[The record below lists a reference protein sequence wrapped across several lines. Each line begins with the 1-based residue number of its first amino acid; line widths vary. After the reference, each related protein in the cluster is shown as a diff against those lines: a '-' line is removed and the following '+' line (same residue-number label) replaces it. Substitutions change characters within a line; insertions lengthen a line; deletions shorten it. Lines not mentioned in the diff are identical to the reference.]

1 MGAKIHILVQ
11 LVGRYKLPLLFVVG
25 GVALSWFLSPPVLI
39 TGFIVLMSFVW
50 IWQLKGS
57 SPKLPVSQNSEEMN
71 NNSDSIEI
79 KSMFS
84 AVQHDFNGEFQQSAD
99 EIGQVR
105 GLQATAIEGLVESFT
120 GLEQQ
125 SRQQLD
131 MVVALIDCISGQ
143 FNDESGQHRMGQEA
157 ADIVDV
163 FVENI
168 QAMGKGSMDLVNALN
183 EMGAQLAVADKL
195 LSEIDGISS
204 QTNLL
209 ALNAAIEAARAG
221 EAGRGFAVVADE
233 VRKLSQRSADFS
245 KQIRGNYDL
254 TLDTM
259 RQAGLIVGEMASRDI
274 DLALSSQERISE
286 MMGEV
291 AEANQF
297 MSSQLNDISAISN
310 DISENVGIAV
320 RSLQFEDMTRQLL
333 ERVEGRG
340 QVLSVSIDK
349 LVELVVLS
357 LNSQDQNRL
366 DDVRQIKQEIDQ
378 ELAAVAHSAV
388 DQEDMGSGEAE
399 LF

>member
-1 MGAKIHILVQ
+1 MIAKKANIFQQ
-11 LVGRYKLPLLFVVG
+11 LGKLKLPLLFLVIG
-25 GVALSWFLSPPVLI
+25 LTLCFFLNTRPTI
-39 TGFIVLMSFVW
+39 TGFIVLMSIVW

-57 SPKLPVSQNSEEMN
+57 SPKLPDGQSSEEFHF
-71 NNSDSIEI
+71 NSDSIEI
-79 KSMFS
+79 KSVFS
-84 AVQHDFNGEFQQSAD
+84 AVKHDLNGEFQLSAD

-105 GLQATAIEGLVESFT
+105 SLQATAIEGLVESFT

-131 MVVALIDCISGQ
+131 MVVALIDRISGQ
-143 FNDESGQHRMGQEA
+143 FNEESGQHRMGQEA
-157 ADIVDV
+157 ADIVNV

-233 VRKLSQRSADFS
+233 VRKLSQRSAEFS

-259 RQAGLIVGEMASRDI
+259 GQAGLIVGEMASRDI
-274 DLALSSQERISE
+274 DLALNSQTRISE
-286 MMGEV
+286 MMEEV

-297 MSSQLNDISAISN
+297 MSNQLNDISAVSN
-310 DISENVGIAV
+310 EISENVGVAV

-333 ERVEGRG
+333 ERVDGRG
-340 QVLSVSIDK
+340 EVLRLSIDK

-357 LNSQDQNRL
+357 IESQGQNRL
-366 DDVRQIKQEIDQ
+366 DDVRRIKQEIEQ
-378 ELAAVAHSAV
+378 ELTAVAHSAV